1 VNALTTSVATAALM
15 LSFSGA
21 AQAHLT
27 VFQGTFAPE
36 APGATGSGTLMLEY
50 DHDGHTLLIDAVW
63 SGLSGTTTNAH
74 IHCCTASPGSGTA
87 GVALARSDV
96 QPNILPNFPLGITSG
111 SYQKVIDL
119 TSTSNYSNTF
129 LANSGGTA
137 AGAEARLIANL
148 TTQNAYFNIHTSTFG
163 GGEIRAF
170 VTAVPEP
177 STWISMLRGLGLVGG
192 IVRRRV
198 CVS

>member
-1 VNALTTSVATAALM
+1 MNALTTSVATAALM

-177 STWISMLRGLGLVGG
+177 STWISMLLGLGLVGG
-192 IVRRRV
+192 IARRRV

>member
-1 VNALTTSVATAALM
+1 MNY
-15 LSFSGA
+15 
-21 AQAHLT
+21 
-27 VFQGTFAPE
+27 
-36 APGATGSGTLMLEY
+36 GTL
-50 DHDGHTLLIDAVW
+50 
-63 SGLSGTTTNAH
+63 N
-74 IHCCTASPGSGTA
+74 
-87 GVALARSDV
+87 
-96 QPNILPNFPLGITSG
+96 NFPLGIKGG

-129 LANSGGTA
+129 LAASGGTA
-137 AGAEARLIANL
+137 AAAEARLIANL

-177 STWISMLRGLGLVGG
+177 STWISMLLGLGLVGG

>member
-1 VNALTTSVATAALM
+1 MNALTTSVATAALM